1 MKLNIAY
8 PEYRSQQIIEI
19 DDDKKLRIF
28 YDKRISEEVAADT
41 LGDEFKGY
49 VFKITGGF
57 DKEGFAMKQGVLLN
71 HRTRLLLDGR
81 SGHFHP
87 RRDGERRR
95 KSVRGCIAGPD
106 LSCINLIITK
116 RGVADIPKLTD
127 KASDKPSTRGPKRA
141 NHIRAVW
148 GLSKGEDVRKF
159 VVRRK
164 IPGKNGKPD
173 FYKSPKIQ
181 RLITP
186 ESRSR
191 KRRALKL
198 KKKRFEK
205 QTSEA
210 AEYQKLITQRR
221 ATQRASLLSKKRE
234 SKSERKST
242 KVEVTDATK
251 TGTKKPLKTK
261 TAIKK
266 AVKPAG
272 NKPVGTGAVVADTP
286 KPKTTA
292 PKTKIVPA
300 PKAPTVKPPAK
311 VVAKVVPK
319 KSVEKKS
326 TGVKKEGAKA
336 ATQPK
341 KTTKT
346 AKKPVTKQ

>member
-1 MKLNIAY
+1 MKLNIAF

-28 YDKRISEEVAADT
+28 YDKRISDEVAADS

-71 HRTRLLLDGR
+71 HRTRLLLDGT
-81 SGHFHP
+81 SGHFVP

-95 KSVRGCIAGPD
+95 RSVRGCIAGPD
-106 LSCINLIITK
+106 LSLINLVITK
-116 RGVADIPKLTD
+116 RGPTDIPKLTD

-164 IPGKNGKPD
+164 IAGKNGKPD
-173 FYKSPKIQ
+173 FFKSPKIQ

-191 KRRALKL
+191 KRRALNL
-198 KKKRFEK
+198 KKQRFEK
-205 QTSEA
+205 KTTEA
-210 AEYQKLITQRR
+210 TEYQKLIAQRR
-221 ATQRASLLSKKRE
+221 AAHRASLLSKKRE

-242 KVEVTDATK
+242 KVEATDATK
-251 TGTKKPLKTK
+251 TGEKAAKGTKVAKVAKATPAKTAASKITTK
-261 TAIKK
+261 TVAKAAAKAAVTADKPKVAAPVKAAQPKTVKAKVAATKAAPKKISEKK
-266 AVKPAG
+266 AV
-272 NKPVGTGAVVADTP
+272 
-286 KPKTTA
+286 
-292 PKTKIVPA
+292 
-300 PKAPTVKPPAK
+300 
-311 VVAKVVPK
+311 
-319 KSVEKKS
+319 
-326 TGVKKEGAKA
+326 VKKEGAKA
-336 ATQPK
+336 QPK
-341 KTTKT
+341 QKT
-346 AKKPVTKQ
+346 AKKQTKP